1 MKSQTKR
8 RPGFK
13 GFKGFKT
20 SGAAGENLLLLA
32 MLALLVVVFSI
43 ASPRF
48 LTGANL
54 GSMGFQMPLLGLL
67 TLAMLMQSPPSAPRR
82 SWWCLPWGPTRCM
95 DRSSLQQWPKQGST
109 TATSLASHIGC
120 SA

>member
-1 MKSQTKR
+1 MSETKR
-8 RPGFK
+8 LPSSK
-13 GFKGFKT
+13 GVKFTGPM
-20 SGAAGENLLLLA
+20 GENLSLLA

-67 TLAMLMQSPPSAPRR
+67 TLAMLGADRIGRVEPRN
-82 SWWCLPWGPTRCM
+82 CLYC
-95 DRSSLQQWPKQGST
+95 KY
-109 TATSLASHIGC
+109 
-120 SA
+120 